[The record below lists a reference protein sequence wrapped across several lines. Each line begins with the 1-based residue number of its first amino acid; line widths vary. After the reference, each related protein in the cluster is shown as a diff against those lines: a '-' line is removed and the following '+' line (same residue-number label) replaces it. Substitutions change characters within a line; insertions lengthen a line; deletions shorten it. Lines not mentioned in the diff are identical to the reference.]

1 MSNLTEVTAAIA
13 LGIGF
18 TAGFSGTIDFDAIT
32 EGTRAV
38 AYEYTNKTWDTCEAV
53 QKAAASFSD
62 FPCEDENN
70 NSRPSDTYLDEI
82 GNAEWVA
89 KTLGTEVSE

>member
-1 MSNLTEVTAAIA
+1 MSNLTEAAAAIA

-18 TAGFSGTIDFDAIT
+18 TAGFSGAIDFDSIT

-38 AYEYTNKTWDTCEAV
+38 AMDYTNKTWDTCDAV

-62 FPCEDENN
+62 FPCEDENG
-70 NSRPSDTYLDEI
+70 NSRPSDDYLDEI
-82 GNAEWVA
+82 GTPEWVK

>member
-1 MSNLTEVTAAIA
+1 MNLTDGLAAVA

-18 TAGFSGTIDFDAIT
+18 TAGFSGVIDFDAIT

-38 AYEYTNKTWDTCEAV
+38 AYDYTQKTWNTCEAV

-62 FPCEDENN
+62 FPCVDENN
-70 NSRPSDTYLDEI
+70 NSRPDENYLDEI
-82 GNAEWVA
+82 GTPEWVA